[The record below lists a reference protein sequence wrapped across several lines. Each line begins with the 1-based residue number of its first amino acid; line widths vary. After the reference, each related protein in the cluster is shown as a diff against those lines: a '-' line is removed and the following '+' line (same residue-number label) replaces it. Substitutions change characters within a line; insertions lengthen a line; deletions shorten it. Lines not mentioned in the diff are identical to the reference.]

1 MLMIDDAYVLCT
13 GNRDERGGVNR
24 KTKDLGGF
32 ASDLLYSGLISCCQ
46 LRTLIFRYSY
56 LMIPER

>member
-1 MLMIDDAYVLCT
+1 MLMIDDSYALCT

-32 ASDLLYSGLISCCQ
+32 ASDLLYSGSVSCCQ
-46 LRTLIFRYSY
+46 LRDVDLFYNY
-56 LMIPER
+56 LMNPK